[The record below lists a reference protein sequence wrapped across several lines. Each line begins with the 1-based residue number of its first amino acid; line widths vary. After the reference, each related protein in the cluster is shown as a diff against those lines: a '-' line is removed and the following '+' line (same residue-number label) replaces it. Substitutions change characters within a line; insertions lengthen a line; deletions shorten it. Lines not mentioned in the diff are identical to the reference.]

1 MLSLE
6 NARDLFI
13 YEKRALYQMEAPQNS
28 VWGPA
33 LWKLL
38 HFSAERIG
46 LPVIRL
52 PREEE
57 RLWRGLLH
65 SLALS
70 LPCPLCKKHY
80 VLYDRSRP
88 LVFSKEG
95 VRSWLYH
102 LHEEVNQRLGSP
114 SFAEDIGTVYGV
126 PFAFSTYSAVFV
138 EHMRRG
144 IRHGTVKQADMV
156 RTIRCLE
163 ERKRYYDFF

>member
-1 MLSLE
+1 MKKE
-6 NARDLFI
+6 TYI
-13 YEKRALYQMEAPQNS
+13 QMEAPQNS

-52 PREEE
+52 PHEEE

-80 VLYDRSRP
+80 VLYDRSRL
-88 LVFSKEG
+88 LVFSKES

-102 LHEEVNQRLGSP
+102 LHEQVNQRIGLAA
-114 SFAEDIGTVYGV
+114 FEEDMESVYGI
-126 PFAFSTYSAVFV
+126 PFCFTTYSAVFV

-144 IRHGTVKQADMV
+144 VRHGTVKQADMV
-156 RTIRCLE
+156 RTVRCLE
-163 ERKRYYDFF
+163 ELKRLYDFF

>member
-6 NARDLFI
+6 NVRDLSI
-13 YEKRALYQMEAPQNS
+13 YEKRDLYQMEAPQNS

-52 PREEE
+52 PHEEE

-80 VLYDRSRP
+80 VLYDRSQP
-88 LVFSKEG
+88 LVFSKES

-102 LHEEVNQRLGSP
+102 LHEQVNQRLGLAA
-114 SFAEDIGTVYGV
+114 FEEDMETV
-126 PFAFSTYSAVFV
+126 
-138 EHMRRG
+138 
-144 IRHGTVKQADMV
+144 
-156 RTIRCLE
+156 
-163 ERKRYYDFF
+163 

>member
-1 MLSLE
+1 
-6 NARDLFI
+6 
-13 YEKRALYQMEAPQNS
+13 MEAPQNS

-52 PREEE
+52 PHEEE
-57 RLWRGLLH
+57 RLWRALLR
-65 SLALS
+65 SLSFS

-80 VLYDRSRP
+80 ALYDRSHP
-88 LVFSKEG
+88 LVFSKENM
-95 VRSWLYH
+95 RSWLYA
-102 LHEEVNQRLGSP
+102 LHEQVNLRLGLP
-114 SFAEDIGTVYGV
+114 SFVEDVGTVYGV
-126 PFAFSTYSAVFV
+126 PFSFRTYSAVFV

-144 IRHGTVKQADMV
+144 VRHGTVKQEDMV

-163 ERKRYYDFF
+163 ELIRYYDFF